1 MDLKPQWEESKSRR
15 TQDEALEDI
24 SNTYAEMVQMRARK
38 YNRSYTMLQQQL
50 HSDIIQFEFHSIC
63 LQIFV
68 SVSLFFKK
76 VISIFPWS
84 S

>member
-50 HSDIIQFEFHSIC
+50 HSDIIQFEFIASAC
-63 LQIFV
+63 KYLSQFLY
-68 SVSLFFKK
+68 SSKK
-76 VISIFPWS
+76 
-84 S
+84 